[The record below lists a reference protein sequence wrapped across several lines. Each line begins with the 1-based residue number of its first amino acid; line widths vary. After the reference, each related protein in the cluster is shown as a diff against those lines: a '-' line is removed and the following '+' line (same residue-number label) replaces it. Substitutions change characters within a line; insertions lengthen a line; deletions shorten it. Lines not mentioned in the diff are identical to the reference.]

1 MPKWGNYIGLF
12 SGMLFIILGIALRYL
27 PVPATAPWM
36 QEVVPYF
43 LIGYGILRIGMSLYF
58 LRRAQ
63 RKNIIPLVLLSVS
76 LWHCKGGPEENLRIR
91 FAYDGECASCPLAR
105 MDSLLRYYFPKAI
118 VDVSYDSTKQE
129 VLLLLDSNHV
139 RIDTLIQ
146 VLLAY
151 GYEVNDQLP
160 SDPLLSSCCTPLEAV
175 THTEGGSFF
184 AEANPKEEVSL
195 LEQEIEAQLLEE
207 PALPQEDLSLDD
219 DLGELE
225 NFDISEGGAEAG
237 LDEGLDDLGL
247 EDDLDLELEPK
258 PKKNTSQQKKTP
270 QKP

>member
-1 MPKWGNYIGLF
+1 
-12 SGMLFIILGIALRYL
+12 MLFIILGIALRYL

-151 GYEVNDQLP
+151 GYEVNDLLP
-160 SDPLLSSCCTPLEAV
+160 SDPLLSSCCTPLEAA
-175 THTEGGSFF
+175 THTESGSFF

-207 PALPQEDLSLDD
+207 PSLPQEDLSLDD

-258 PKKNTSQQKKTP
+258 PKKNTSQQKNTP

>member
-1 MPKWGNYIGLF
+1 MLKWGNYIGLF

-27 PVPATAPWM
+27 PVPATAPWI
-36 QEVVPYF
+36 QEIVPYF

-91 FAYDGECASCPLAR
+91 FAYDGECASCPLNR
-105 MDSLLRYYFPKAI
+105 MDSLLRYHFPKAVI
-118 VDVSYDSTKQE
+118 EVSYDSTQQE
-129 VLLLLDSNHV
+129 VVLHLDSNYV
-139 RIDTLIQ
+139 RVDTLIQ
-146 VLLAY
+146 TLLAY
-151 GYEVNDQLP
+151 GYEVNDLLP
-160 SDPLLSSCCTPLEAV
+160 SDPILSPCCTPMEAAIRGD
-175 THTEGGSFF
+175 GGFF
-184 AEANPKEEVSL
+184 TEANPKEEVSL
-195 LEQEIEAQLLEE
+195 LEQEIEAQLSED
-207 PALPQEDLSLDD
+207 PPLPQEDLSLDD

-258 PKKNTSQQKKTP
+258 PKKNTSQQKNTP

>member
-1 MPKWGNYIGLF
+1 MLKWGHYIGLF
-12 SGMLFIILGIALRYL
+12 SGTLFIILGVALRYL

-58 LRRAQ
+58 LWRARQ
-63 RKNIIPLVLLSVS
+63 KNVIPLILLTLS
-76 LWHCKGGPEENLRIR
+76 LWHCRRGPEENLRIR
-91 FAYDGECASCPLAR
+91 FPYDGECASCPVSR
-105 MDSLLRYYFPKAI
+105 MDSLLRYYFPKA
-118 VDVSYDSTKQE
+118 VVALSYDSTENE
-129 VLLLLDSNHV
+129 VVLHLDSNYV
-139 RIDTLIQ
+139 QTDTLIQ

-160 SDPLLSSCCTPLEAV
+160 SDPLLSACCTPIGATNQSE
-175 THTEGGSFF
+175 EGLF

-195 LEQEIEAQLLEE
+195 LEQEIESQLAEE
-207 PALPQEDLSLDD
+207 PPLPQEDLSLDAE
-219 DLGELE
+219 LSELE
-225 NFDISEGGAEAG
+225 DFDVLEEGLDTG

-247 EDDLDLELEPK
+247 DDDLDLELEPR
-258 PKKNTSQQKKTP
+258 PKKNTSQQKNVP

>member
-12 SGMLFIILGIALRYL
+12 SGTLFIILGITLRYYL
-27 PVPATAPWM
+27 PRPITAPW
-36 QEVVPYF
+36 VAYI

-91 FAYDGECASCPLAR
+91 FPYDGECASCPLAR

-118 VDVSYDSTKQE
+118 VGVSYDSTKQE
-129 VLLLLDSNHV
+129 VLLLLDSHYV

-151 GYEVNDQLP
+151 GYEVNDELP
-160 SDPLLSSCCTPLEAV
+160 SDPLLSPCCTPLEAAMQ
-175 THTEGGSFF
+175 TEGASLFT
-184 AEANPKEEVSL
+184 EANPKEEVSS
-195 LEQEIEAQLLEE
+195 LEQELEAQLSEE
-207 PALPQEDLSLDD
+207 PSLPQEDLSLDED
-219 DLGELE
+219 IGDLE
-225 NFDISEGGAEAG
+225 NFDIQEGGVDVG
-237 LDEGLDDLGL
+237 MDEGLDDLGL
-247 EDDLDLELEPK
+247 DEDLDLDLDSK
-258 PKKNTSQQKKTP
+258 PKKGSS
-270 QKP
+270 QKPQ